1 MSFQLFG
8 LPVSRGIAI
17 GRAVL
22 VASSRLDVAHYY
34 VAAADVEAEIER
46 LRSARDAVAAELA
59 AMQRDLPIEAPAELS
74 ALLDVHLMLLH
85 DDTLTGAT
93 KQWIRERH
101 YNAEWALS
109 AQLEVL
115 ARQFD
120 EMEDEYLRE
129 RKADLEQ
136 VVERLLGVL
145 ARGEDGASPL
155 ASHCRLAR
163 AERRGPAR
171 PRCGRHLARP
181 TCCASRAACSSASS
195 PTSAAR
201 PRTPRSSRAAWTS
214 RRSSARARRAG

>member
-34 VAAADVEAEIER
+34 VAAKDVEAEIER
-46 LRSARDAVAAELA
+46 LRSARDAVARELA

-136 VVERLLGVL
+136 VAERILRYMKGV
-145 ARGEDGASPL
+145 ASPV
-155 ASHCRLAR
+155 AQ
-163 AERRGPAR
+163 PV
-171 PRCGRHLARP
+171 
-181 TCCASRAACSSASS
+181 ASRRRTQQDLLLDDSVDVPLVIIAHDLS
-195 PTSAAR
+195 PADMLQFKQSVF
-201 PRTPRSSRAAWTS
+201 
-214 RRSSARARRAG
+214 AGFVT